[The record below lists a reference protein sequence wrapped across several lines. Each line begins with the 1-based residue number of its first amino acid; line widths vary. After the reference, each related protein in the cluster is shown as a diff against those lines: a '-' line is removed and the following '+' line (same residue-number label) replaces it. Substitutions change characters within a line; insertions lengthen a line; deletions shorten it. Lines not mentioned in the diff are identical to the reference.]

1 MFAPI
6 LYSNLFGPS
15 FFSYYISMSVIA
27 QCLVFISVSAFA
39 DYGSGRKMFFIG
51 FSVIG
56 CICTSLMSAMEPPLC
71 STIPTFPFLPH
82 LTKTSQ
88 PRMTTKNR

>member
-39 DYGSGRKMFFIG
+39 DYGAGRKRFFYRVLSRRLLVHVAHGYHFFI
-51 FSVIG
+51 I
-56 CICTSLMSAMEPPLC
+56 
-71 STIPTFPFLPH
+71 
-82 LTKTSQ
+82 
-88 PRMTTKNR
+88 R